1 MTGDVASACERR
13 GWTDEV
19 VTLYRS
25 GYLDQAKEPRDISE
39 FAYKRG
45 AASLLDFL
53 DAERSYRAAQLAYRR
68 SLASYMLRS
77 NSSGKRLVSGVCRDA
92 QHFDCG
98 ELVCSLGKA
107 V

>member
-1 MTGDVASACERR
+1 MGDVASAYE
-13 GWTDEV
+13 GLWSNDEV

-25 GYLDQAKEPRDISE
+25 GYLDQAKESRDISE

-53 DAERSYRAAQLAYRR
+53 DAERSSPIAGR
-68 SLASYMLRS
+68 SRPTWWRS
-77 NSSGKRLVSGVCRDA
+77 NSSRRRLVSGVCRDA

-98 ELVCSLGKA
+98 ELVCCLGKA